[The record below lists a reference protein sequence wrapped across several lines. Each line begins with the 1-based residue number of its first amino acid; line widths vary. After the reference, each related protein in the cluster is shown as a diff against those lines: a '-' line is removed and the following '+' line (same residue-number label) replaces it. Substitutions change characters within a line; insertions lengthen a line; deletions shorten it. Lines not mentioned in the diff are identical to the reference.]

1 MIGWST
7 LGLEAG
13 GWWGWQVGRGVA
25 LATLGPVVGALASE
39 QEGCPQTAQIFSD
52 HRVSKEIPK
61 SVRLLL

>member
-1 MIGWST
+1 MGWST

-25 LATLGPVVGALASE
+25 LATLGPVVRALASE
-39 QEGCPQTAQIFSD
+39 QEGCPRQLRPSQTD